1 MLNINHSLKF
11 LLPLIVLFIASCGTD
26 ENASRIVIGT
36 GNTLFTLT
44 GQQYQMP
51 FTVQVTDTAG
61 NAVPSQKVTISAVP
75 VSYVKGSYR
84 IIDSDGD
91 GNDDIWAIE
100 DPNIAG
106 AESIQCPKEDI
117 NQNGI
122 LDAGEDINNSG
133 QLEPTNSATVGTH
146 PTNTPTISSP
156 GSLITDTNGL
166 GYFSLIYPKSEAL
179 WSTVR
184 ITASIKA
191 TGTESAETF
200 DYYLLVLKSDAE
212 SIDIAPPGGVISS
225 NYGTVLDCSDPN

>member
-1 MLNINHSLKF
+1 MKTPQE
-11 LLPLIVLFIASCGTD
+11 LLLAREIPLIVLT
-26 ENASRIVIGT
+26 E
-36 GNTLFTLT
+36 
-44 GQQYQMP
+44 QQYQAP

-61 NAVPSQKVTISAVP
+61 HAVANQKVTISAVP
-75 VSYVKGSYR
+75 ISYVKGSYR
-84 IIDSDGD
+84 IIDSNGD
-91 GNDDIWAIE
+91 GTNDSWAIE
-100 DPNIAG
+100 DPNIPG
-106 AESIQCPKEDI
+106 AESMQCAREDL

-133 QLEPTNSATVGTH
+133 QLEPTNSATVASH
-146 PTNTPTISSP
+146 PTHTPTISSP
-156 GSLITDTNGL
+156 GSLLTDINGL

-212 SIDIAPPGGVISS
+212 SIDIMPPGGVIAS
-225 NYGTVLDCSDPN
+225 NYGTVLDCSDRN